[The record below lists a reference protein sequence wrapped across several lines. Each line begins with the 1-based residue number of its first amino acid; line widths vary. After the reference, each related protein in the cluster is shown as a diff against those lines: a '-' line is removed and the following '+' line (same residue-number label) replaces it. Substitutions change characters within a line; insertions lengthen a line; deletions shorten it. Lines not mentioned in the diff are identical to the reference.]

1 MTVVLYD
8 GECSFC
14 SAVVQFVL
22 RRDDD
27 AIFQFASI
35 QSEAGRELLANHGV
49 PSPSMDTM
57 YLLEGGRIHER
68 STAALRIAKGLPGY
82 RSVAGVCLWIPRFL
96 RDFCYRVIAH
106 NRHRILRQNQCFL
119 PNEDEKKRFLGL

>member
-1 MTVVLYD
+1 MTVVFYD

-27 AIFQFASI
+27 AFFHFASI
-35 QSEAGRELLANHGV
+35 QSEAGRELLANHGI

-68 STAALRIAKGLPGY
+68 STAALRIAFAAHGRATAALRFAAD
-82 RSVAGVCLWIPRFL
+82 RSVFALELPRY
-96 RDFCYRVIAH
+96 C
-106 NRHRILRQNQCFL
+106 
-119 PNEDEKKRFLGL
+119 